1 MWARAKKKNRR
12 GAERRRAGRY
22 IIIIVI
28 LLFATSMASAVSFT
42 SKSDV
47 SGFGY
52 AYETGDLQTHPG
64 HFTQNRAAAMSHQG
78 GGDYNA
84 KQEIAYRD
92 YSVRVDEEMNLT
104 YSPVNFTFGSSTV
117 NFSSKWDSDICNKNY
132 KSVMKWKTAFSECY
146 CYADHIKKD
155 THSIVTASRSM
166 LAIDSAV
173 NGTAHVGA
181 IIKYKSSVDIEL
193 SEDYVGNFT
202 LNEELVLA
210 IKLTD

>member
-1 MWARAKKKNRR
+1 MWARVKRKNLR

-28 LLFATSMASAVSFT
+28 VILLFATSMASAVKFT
-42 SKSDV
+42 GKSDV
-47 SGFGY
+47 SGVGY
-52 AYETGDLQTHPG
+52 VYETGDLQTHPG
-64 HFTQNRAAAMSHQG
+64 DCTVNRAATMSHQG

-84 KQEIAYRD
+84 KREITYRD
-92 YSVRVDEEMNLT
+92 YSVKVDEEMNLT

-132 KSVMKWKTAFSECY
+132 RSVNKWKTAFSERY

-155 THSIVTASRSM
+155 THSYVTSSQST
-166 LAIDSAV
+166 LAIHSAV

-181 IIKYKSSVDIEL
+181 IIRYKPSVDIEL

-202 LNEELVLA
+202 LNEELVLG
-210 IKLTD
+210 KN